1 MIEDTDWAALEH
13 AYGAAHDTAIRL
25 CQLLDE
31 DPDVQA
37 YALEML
43 DMSVL
48 HQESLYSATPPAALY
63 VASILH
69 DPRTLAQHENYST
82 WADRPRPLRAAL
94 LDWLGQVAESA
105 AYGETTD
112 EADGNAPGVSDAVR
126 VVRGAL
132 HTAVSAQLLAPDP
145 TVREAALAAAS
156 ALLQAP
162 DLAGRITGTTR
173 HLRRLLTE
181 STDRRER
188 AATVLTIGSWGED
201 TTGWLADPDPA
212 VRACAALAPGC
223 TGNSQAT
230 QVIFHA
236 LLEPAAVD
244 AWFREPTTADAWVED
259 PLPQIDGRLRYALLS
274 AAVERANHFE
284 ELLPVAMASVP
295 FCSNLTV
302 ADDWGPLLAAAFP
315 TGYSRHADLT
325 PAQHRYLSGLA
336 DRDVCW
342 RYTHLIASWL
352 RDVGLPTDRDAIKTL
367 LGRAR

>member
-1 MIEDTDWAALEH
+1 M
-13 AYGAAHDTAIRL
+13 
-25 CQLLDE
+25 
-31 DPDVQA
+31 
-37 YALEML
+37 
-43 DMSVL
+43 
-48 HQESLYSATPPAALY
+48 
-63 VASILH
+63 
-69 DPRTLAQHENYST
+69 
-82 WADRPRPLRAAL
+82 
-94 LDWLGQVAESA
+94 
-105 AYGETTD
+105 
-112 EADGNAPGVSDAVR
+112 
-126 VVRGAL
+126 
-132 HTAVSAQLLAPDP
+132 APDP

-181 STDRRER
+181 STDGRER
-188 AATVLTIGSWGED
+188 AAVVLTIGSWGED

-223 TGNSQAT
+223 TGNNQAT
-230 QVIFHA
+230 QVIFQA
-236 LLEPAAVD
+236 LLEPAVVD
-244 AWFREPTTADAWVED
+244 AWFREPTTADPWVPD

-325 PAQHRYLSGLA
+325 PAQHRYLGALA

-352 RDVGLPTDRDAIKTL
+352 RDVGLPTDRDAIEAL